1 MQISAF
7 VGLSIGVLVV
17 GYVAGDVLPDL
28 YDLTMIFLVVA
39 GGIAATLV
47 SDGLR
52 PMLGA
57 IGAARYVFA
66 AGGDQP
72 RKLIGRVVTYAKTA
86 RNEGVLSLE
95 HHASSEP
102 NPFLQSGIQ
111 LTIDGTERPLIMDI
125 LETELSFSIERNV
138 NDERVLERLGLHWAS
153 FGGIGC
159 LLALVQGGGMVAAG
173 LPLLY
178 GVLLYV
184 LFGGAFARKLARHYA
199 EQRLL
204 FQMSIEGVMAIQAG
218 DSPQIIRHKL
228 AVFVAPKDR
237 PTVNEIEMTEPLPRD
252 TPVTPDITSEEV
264 EGYVERGRERIIGAV
279 REAIDQSDRDLEECK
294 EVMAFLNRV
303 EQGEFSTMSLLVT
316 LGPEL
321 HQVAMEALQH
331 SAEPQTTLIDGE
343 MLEHVLVK
351 RELDFESLNELED
364 RQIQMLL
371 PEIDYRDALT
381 ALKGAST
388 AVRDKILS
396 NMSERVRGAITEE
409 LSFVHFSPHD
419 VLGAQTRIVRELHRI
434 LGSVP
439 KE

>member
-1 MQISAF
+1 
-7 VGLSIGVLVV
+7 
-17 GYVAGDVLPDL
+17 
-28 YDLTMIFLVVA
+28 
-39 GGIAATLV
+39 
-47 SDGLR
+47 
-52 PMLGA
+52 
-57 IGAARYVFA
+57 
-66 AGGDQP
+66 
-72 RKLIGRVVTYAKTA
+72 
-86 RNEGVLSLE
+86 
-95 HHASSEP
+95 
-102 NPFLQSGIQ
+102 
-111 LTIDGTERPLIMDI
+111 
-125 LETELSFSIERNV
+125 
-138 NDERVLERLGLHWAS
+138 
-153 FGGIGC
+153 
-159 LLALVQGGGMVAAG
+159 MVAAG

-184 LFGGAFARKLARHYA
+184 LVGGAFARKLARHYA

-237 PTVNEIEMTEPLPRD
+237 PTVNEIEMTEPLPRS

-264 EGYVERGRERIIGAV
+264 EGYVEQGRERIIGAV
-279 REAIDQSDRDLEECK
+279 CEAIDQSDRELEECK
-294 EVMAFLNRV
+294 EAMAFLNRV
-303 EQGEFSTMSLLVT
+303 ERGEFSTMSLLVT

-331 SAEPQTTLIDGE
+331 PAEPQTTLIDGE
-343 MLEHVLVK
+343 MLEHVLLK

-388 AVRDKILS
+388 AVRDKILI

-409 LSFVHFSPHD
+409 LSSVHFGPHD
-419 VLGAQTRIVRELHRI
+419 VLGAQTRIVRELHRM
-434 LGSVP
+434 LGSIP

>member
-1 MQISAF
+1 MQVSAF
-7 VGLSIGVLVV
+7 AGLLIGVLVV
-17 GYVAGDVLPDL
+17 RYAAGDMLLDL
-28 YDLTMIFLVVA
+28 YDLTVILLVVG
-39 GGIAATLV
+39 GGIAASLV

-52 PMLGA
+52 SMLGA
-57 IGAARYVFA
+57 LGAARYVFA

-86 RNEGVLSLE
+86 RNEGILSLE
-95 HHASSEP
+95 HHAGSEL
-102 NPFLQSGIQ
+102 NPFLQTGIQ
-111 LTIDGTERPLIMDI
+111 LTIDGTERPLIVDI
-125 LETELSFSIERNV
+125 LETELNFSTERNA
-138 NDERVLERLGLHWAS
+138 NYERVLERLGLHWAS
-153 FGGIGC
+153 FGAIGC
-159 LLALVQGGGMVAAG
+159 LLTLVQGGGMVAAG

-184 LFGGAFARKLARHYA
+184 LVGGAFARKLARHYA

-237 PTVNEIEMTEPLPRD
+237 PTVDEIEMTEPLPRSV
-252 TPVTPDITSEEV
+252 PVTPDINSEEV
-264 EGYVERGRERIIGAV
+264 EGYVEQGRERIMGAV
-279 REAIDQSDRDLEECK
+279 REAIDQSDRELEECK
-294 EVMAFLNRV
+294 EAIAFLNRV
-303 EQGEFSTMSLLVT
+303 ERGELGTMALLVT

-331 SAEPQTTLIDGE
+331 PAEPQTALIDRE
-343 MLEHVLVK
+343 MLEYVLLK
-351 RELDFESLNELED
+351 SELDFESLNELED
-364 RQIQMLL
+364 RQIQILL
-371 PEIDYRDALT
+371 PEIDSRDVLI

-409 LSFVHFSPHD
+409 LSFVHLSPHD
-419 VLGAQTRIVRELHRI
+419 VLGAQTRIVRELHRM

>member
-1 MQISAF
+1 MQVSAF
-7 VGLSIGVLVV
+7 AGLLIGVLAV
-17 GYVAGDVLPDL
+17 GYAAGDMLLDL
-28 YDLTMIFLVVA
+28 YDPTVILLVVG
-39 GGIAATLV
+39 GGIAASLV

-57 IGAARYVFA
+57 MGAARYVFA

-72 RKLIGRVVTYAKTA
+72 RDLIDRVVTYAKTA
-86 RNEGVLSLE
+86 RSEGILSLE
-95 HHASSEP
+95 CHVETEP
-102 NPFLQSGIQ
+102 NPFLSAGIR
-111 LTIDGTERPLIMDI
+111 LTVDGTERPLIMDI
-125 LETELSFSIERNV
+125 LETELNFNTERNA

-153 FGGIGC
+153 FGGMGC
-159 LLALVQGGGMVAAG
+159 LLLLVQGEGMVAAG

-184 LFGGAFARKLARHYA
+184 LVGGAFARKLARHYA

-218 DSPQIIRHKL
+218 DSPQLIRHKL
-228 AVFVAPKDR
+228 AAFVAPKDR
-237 PTVNEIEMTEPLPRD
+237 PTVNEIEKTEPLPRS
-252 TPVTPDITSEEV
+252 TPVTPDITIEEV
-264 EGYVERGRERIIGAV
+264 EGYVEQGRERIIWAV
-279 REAIDQSDRDLEECK
+279 REAIDQSDRELEECK
-294 EVMAFLNRV
+294 EASAFLNRV
-303 EQGEFSTMSLLVT
+303 ERGEFGTMALLIT

-321 HQVAMEALQH
+321 YQVAMEALQH
-331 SAEPQTTLIDGE
+331 PAEPQTALIDRE
-343 MLEHVLVK
+343 MLEHVLLK
-351 RELDFESLNELED
+351 RELVFESLNELED

-371 PEIDYRDALT
+371 SEIDYHDALV

-396 NMSERVRGAITEE
+396 NMSERVCGAITEE

-419 VLGAQTRIVRELHRI
+419 VLGAQTRIVRELHRM

-439 KE
+439 KN

>member
-1 MQISAF
+1 MQVSAF

-17 GYVAGDVLPDL
+17 EYVAGDVLTDL
-28 YDLTMIFLVVA
+28 YDLTMILLVVA

-57 IGAARYVFA
+57 IVAARYVFA

-102 NPFLQSGIQ
+102 NPFLQSGIK
-111 LTIDGTERPLIMDI
+111 LIIDGTERPLIMDI
-125 LETELSFSIERNV
+125 METELNFSTERNV
-138 NDERVLERLGLHWAS
+138 NDERVLEHLGLHWAS

-159 LLALVQGGGMVAAG
+159 LLALVQGGGMAAAG

-184 LFGGAFARKLARHYA
+184 LFGRAFARKLARHYA

-237 PTVNEIEMTEPLPRD
+237 PTVNEIEMTEPLPRN
-252 TPVTPDITSEEV
+252 TLVTPDITSEEV

-279 REAIDQSDRDLEECK
+279 RKAIDQSDRDLEECK
-294 EVMAFLNRV
+294 EVMEFLNRV

-321 HQVAMEALQH
+321 HHIAMEALQH

-419 VLGAQTRIVRELHRI
+419 VLGAQTRIVREIHRI
-434 LGSVP
+434 LGSIP